1 VTGDLGGS
9 VTELAETI
17 AAGCRVLAA
26 EGVVTGTL
34 GHISARVGD
43 RMLIRCRGRDDRG
56 LLFATADEVRLVD
69 FDGCGDDAD
78 AGYRV
83 PNELPIHGEL
93 YRARPDV
100 AAVVHAH
107 PPALLVAG
115 LAGLPLRPLFGAY
128 NIPAARLAADG
139 IPVWPRSAL
148 VRRPDLAHQM
158 IAAMGDRPVCVL
170 RGHGVTVT
178 GDSVEQAVIR
188 TLDLDALARVTLEL
202 ARLGCLDD
210 VPDLSAEDVAELPD
224 LGAGFNDSTAWRHY
238 LAKVEATQ
246 AARAPSALVSP
257 GSN

>member
-1 VTGDLGGS
+1 VTGRPRALPA
-9 VTELAETI
+9 LRETI

-43 RMLIRCRGRDDRG
+43 RMLIRCRGGDDRG
-56 LLFATADEVRLVD
+56 LLFAADDDVRLVD
-69 FDGCGDDAD
+69 FDGHGDDPGS
-78 AGYRV
+78 GYRV

-93 YRARPDV
+93 YRARPGV

-107 PPALLVAG
+107 PPALLLAG

-128 NIPAARLAADG
+128 NIPAARLALGG

-148 VRRPDLAHQM
+148 VRRPELAHQM

-178 GDSVEQAVIR
+178 GDSVEQAVVR

-202 ARLGCLDD
+202 ARLGTLDG
-210 VPDLSAEDVAELPD
+210 VPDISAEDLAELPD
-224 LGAGFNDSTAWRHY
+224 LGAGFNDATAWRHY
-238 LAKVEATQ
+238 VTKTDGRHAEATD
-246 AARAPSALVSP
+246 PTS
-257 GSN
+257 